1 LQQDAK
7 SYDFAILFYVEILT
21 MAPSAKDY
29 TTMKKPVKITLIVLG
44 SLIVLYFVAL
54 LVAPKIARSYIEEH
68 SKEMIGRSITI
79 KNISLNPFTY
89 VLDVD
94 TLAVMEADD
103 KTKFVAFDKFSMN
116 INPLKL
122 ITRTLDISDI
132 YMKALYVRTTQ
143 HGARFNFSDILDFLA
158 QKDSIYYAEH
168 PEEKKVQDSEGK
180 SAAEIAAGLPVKLS
194 LRNIIFEKGNIIYQD
209 TKIGSKFHLK
219 DFSINIPAVYLEDNA
234 TGVDVSLKFAD
245 GGDLS
250 VKVDANMATYN
261 FDIYLNLHRFALA
274 CIKPYLNDFITYKDF
289 SGYLSANITITG
301 NINSILSSNVKGKV
315 TLDKIDLTEKSGSKL
330 GAENVIVGINKA
342 NLTENAYIIDSV
354 IVDGAFAHID
364 LYKDSKTNFDIL
376 LTPMGKS
383 KTSTDSTASDSTI
396 TQDEAPADKTANIA
410 ATPTEE
416 PKPEPNEGPKAEPA
430 TEAAS
435 DTTNVAKAAKEKPA
449 KTKKLKAKINKLL
462 VKNTYITATDH
473 TIIRPFNYKVSAIT
487 VTGQNI
493 NYDTPCNVNVAA
505 SFPEGG
511 SLALKYHGALSNLN
525 TMDIYISVKNLVL
538 KHFSNYSLHY
548 TAYPIKAGTLAFAS
562 DNKIVERNLNSKN
575 TIDIYNITVGNKV
588 DDIDP
593 EYTVP
598 MKIGLYILKDKD
610 DKIQFDV
617 PVKGNLD
624 DPEFSYGKI
633 IWKTVVN
640 LLVKVAVSPFR
651 LVGNLAMAGASAL
664 GFDLGKNDEVLIDAN
679 TESFTSEQYAKAIK
693 MTEMIQKDQNLMLIF
708 TQYYNP
714 RKTAKEYKVKQLKID
729 FYKQKN
735 NKTELNELDYRAI
748 EEIKDKDSEFKA
760 YVKEHSAEIDKN
772 YMMKVLP
779 KMASQRNADLLKVL
793 RAQPGITK
801 KNLKVITAPRDAL
814 RNYKDKSMYKVTVDV
829 Q

>member
-1 LQQDAK
+1 
-7 SYDFAILFYVEILT
+7 
-21 MAPSAKDY
+21 
-29 TTMKKPVKITLIVLG
+29 MKKPVKITLIVLG

-79 KNISLNPFTY
+79 KDISLNPFTY

-94 TLAVMEADD
+94 TLAILEADD

-143 HGARFNFSDILDFLA
+143 HGERFNFSDILDFLA

-168 PEEKKVQDSEGK
+168 PEEKKAQDNESK

-194 LRNIIFEKGNIIYQD
+194 LRNIVFEKGNIIYQD
-209 TKIGSKFHLK
+209 TKVGSKFHLK
-219 DFSINIPAVYLEDNA
+219 DFSINIPAIYLEDNA

-250 VKVDANMATYN
+250 VKVDANMATYDFN
-261 FDIYLNLHRFALA
+261 IYLNLHRFALA
-274 CIKPYLNDFITYKDF
+274 CIKPYLNDSITYKDF
-289 SGYLSANITITG
+289 SGFLSANITISG

-315 TLDKIDLTEKSGSKL
+315 ILDKIDLTEKSGSKM
-330 GAENVIVGINKA
+330 GAENVTVGIGKA
-342 NLTENAYIIDSV
+342 NLTDNEYLIDSV

-364 LYKDSKTNFDIL
+364 LYKDGKTNFDVL
-376 LTPMGKS
+376 LTPMNKGAAKV
-383 KTSTDSTASDSTI
+383 TDSTATTDSTV
-396 TQDEAPADKTANIA
+396 TAEAAPKA
-410 ATPTEE
+410 E
-416 PKPEPNEGPKAEPA
+416 PKPEPKAEPKAEPVADTTSKA
-430 TEAAS
+430 TS
-435 DTTNVAKAAKEKPA
+435 DTTSVAKAADQKPA
-449 KTKKLKAKINKLL
+449 KAKKLKAKINKLL
-462 VKNTYITATDH
+462 VKNTYITITDH

-511 SLALKYHGALSNLN
+511 SLSLKYHGALSNLN

-562 DNKIVERNLNSKN
+562 ENKIVDRNLDSKN

-679 TESFTSEQYAKAIK
+679 TETFTSEQYAKAIK
-693 MTEMIQKDQNLMLIF
+693 MTEMIQKDPNLMLTF

-729 FYKQKN
+729 FYKQKS

-748 EEIKDKDSEFKA
+748 EEIEEKDKEFKA

-814 RNYKDKSMYKVTVDV
+814 RNYKDKPMYKVTVDV

>member
-1 LQQDAK
+1 
-7 SYDFAILFYVEILT
+7 
-21 MAPSAKDY
+21 
-29 TTMKKPVKITLIVLG
+29 MKKPLKITLIVLG
-44 SLIVLYFVAL
+44 SLILLYFVTL

-79 KNISLNPFTY
+79 KDISLNPFTY

-94 TLAVMEADD
+94 TLAVLEADD
-103 KTKFVAFDKFSMN
+103 KTRFVAFDKFSMN

-122 ITRTLDISDI
+122 FTRTLDISDI
-132 YMKALYVRTTQ
+132 YMKALYVRVKQ
-143 HGARFNFSDILDFLA
+143 HGERFNFSDILDFLA
-158 QKDSIYYAEH
+158 QKDSLYYAEH
-168 PEEKKVQDSEGK
+168 PEEKKVESDSSK

-194 LRNIIFEKGNIIYQD
+194 LRNIVFDKGNIIYQD
-209 TKIGSKFHLK
+209 TKVGSKFHLK
-219 DFSINIPAVYLEDNA
+219 DFSINIPAIYLEDNS

-245 GGDLS
+245 GGDLN
-250 VKVDANMATYN
+250 VKVDANMATYDFN
-261 FDIYLNLHRFALA
+261 VFLNLNRFALS
-274 CIKPYLNDFITYKDF
+274 CIKPYLNDSINYKDF
-289 SGYLSANITITG
+289 AGYLSANIAISG
-301 NINSILSSNVKGKV
+301 NINSILASNVKGKV
-315 TLDKIDLTEKSGSKL
+315 SLDKIDLTEVSGSKL
-330 GAENVIVGINKA
+330 GAENVTVGINKA
-342 NLTENAYIIDSV
+342 NIVDNEFLIDSV

-364 LYKDSKTNFDIL
+364 LFKNGKNNFDIL
-376 LTPMGKS
+376 LTPKGS
-383 KTSTDSTASDSTI
+383 KVEESATDSTAAEST
-396 TQDEAPADKTANIA
+396 PAEPVAETAENAKQESADTTKVAADTTSA
-410 ATPTEE
+410 AT
-416 PKPEPNEGPKAEPA
+416 A
-430 TEAAS
+430 
-435 DTTNVAKAAKEKPA
+435 EKPA
-449 KTKKLKAKINKLL
+449 AAKKLKAKINKLL
-462 VKNTYITATDH
+462 VKNTVVTATDH

-487 VTGQNI
+487 VSGQNI
-493 NYDTPCNVNVAA
+493 NYDTPCDVTVSAA
-505 SFPEGG
+505 FPEGG
-511 SLALKYHGALSNLN
+511 SLSLKYHGALSNLK
-525 TMDIYISVKNLVL
+525 TMDIYISIKNLVL

-562 DNKIVERNLNSKN
+562 ENKIVDRNLDSKN
-575 TIDIYNITVGNKV
+575 TIDIYNITVGDKV

-610 DKIQFDV
+610 EKIQFDV

-640 LLVKVAVSPFR
+640 LLVKVAISPFR
-651 LVGNLAMAGASAL
+651 LVGNLAMAGANAL
-664 GFDLGKNDEVLIDAN
+664 GFDLGKNNEVLIDAN
-679 TESFTSEQYAKAIK
+679 TETFTSEQYAKAIK
-693 MTEMIQKDQNLMLIF
+693 MTEMLQKDPKLMLTF

-735 NKTELNELDYRAI
+735 NKTELNELDHRAI
-748 EEIKDKDSEFKA
+748 DEMDEKDKEFKA

-779 KMASQRNADLLKVL
+779 QMATKRNNDLLKVL
-793 RAQPGITK
+793 RAQPGVTK

-814 RNYKDKSMYKVTVDV
+814 RGYKDKPMYKVDVDV

>member
-1 LQQDAK
+1 
-7 SYDFAILFYVEILT
+7 
-21 MAPSAKDY
+21 
-29 TTMKKPVKITLIVLG
+29 MKKPLKITLIVIG
-44 SLIVLYFVAL
+44 SLILLYFVTL

-103 KTKFVAFDKFSMN
+103 KTRFVAFDKFSMN

-122 ITRTLDISDI
+122 FTRTLDISDI
-132 YMKALYVRTTQ
+132 YMKALYVRVNQ
-143 HGARFNFSDILDFLA
+143 HGERFNFSDILDFLA
-158 QKDSIYYAEH
+158 QKDSLYYAEH
-168 PEEKKVQDSEGK
+168 PEEKKVESDSSK

-194 LRNIIFEKGNIIYQD
+194 LRNIVFDKGNIIYQD
-209 TKIGSKFHLK
+209 TKVGSKFHLK
-219 DFSINIPAVYLEDNA
+219 DFSINIPAIYLEDNS

-250 VKVDANMATYN
+250 VKVDANMATYDFN
-261 FDIYLNLHRFALA
+261 IFLNLNRFALS
-274 CIKPYLNDFITYKDF
+274 CIKPYLNDSINYKDF
-289 SGYLSANITITG
+289 SGYLSANIAISG
-301 NINSILSSNVKGKV
+301 NINSILASNVKGKV
-315 TLDKIDLTEKSGSKL
+315 SLDKIDLTEVSGSKL
-330 GAENVIVGINKA
+330 GAENVTVGINKA
-342 NLTENAYIIDSV
+342 NIVDNEFLIDSV

-364 LYKDSKTNFDIL
+364 LFKNGKNNFDIL
-376 LTPMGKS
+376 LSPKGKVEES
-383 KTSTDSTASDSTI
+383 ATDSTAAEST
-396 TQDEAPADKTANIA
+396 PAEPVAETAENAKQESADTTKVAADTTSA
-410 ATPTEE
+410 AT
-416 PKPEPNEGPKAEPA
+416 A
-430 TEAAS
+430 
-435 DTTNVAKAAKEKPA
+435 EKPA
-449 KTKKLKAKINKLL
+449 AAKKLKAKINKLL
-462 VKNTYITATDH
+462 VKNTVVTATDH

-487 VTGQNI
+487 VSGQNI
-493 NYDTPCNVNVAA
+493 NYDTPCDVTVSAA
-505 SFPEGG
+505 FPEGG
-511 SLALKYHGALSNLN
+511 SLSLKYHGALSNLK
-525 TMDIYISVKNLVL
+525 TMDIYISIKNLVL

-548 TAYPIKAGTLAFAS
+548 TAYPLKAGTLAFAS
-562 DNKIVERNLNSKN
+562 ENKIVDRNLDSKN
-575 TIDIYNITVGNKV
+575 TIDIYNITVGDKV

-640 LLVKVAVSPFR
+640 LLVKVAISPFR
-651 LVGNLAMAGASAL
+651 LVGNLAMAGANAL
-664 GFDLGKNDEVLIDAN
+664 GFDLGKNNEVLIDAN
-679 TESFTSEQYAKAIK
+679 TETFTSEQYAKAIK
-693 MTEMIQKDQNLMLIF
+693 MTEMLQKDPKLMLTF

-735 NKTELNELDYRAI
+735 NKTQLNELDHRAI
-748 EEIKDKDSEFKA
+748 DEMDEKDKEFQA

-779 KMASQRNADLLKVL
+779 QMATKRNNDLLKVL
-793 RAQPGITK
+793 RAQPGVTK

-814 RNYKDKSMYKVTVDV
+814 RGYKDKPMYKVNVDV

>member
-1 LQQDAK
+1 MALDAK
-7 SYDFAILFYVEILT
+7 GI
-21 MAPSAKDY
+21 
-29 TTMKKPVKITLIVLG
+29 TTMKLKKPVKITLIVLG
-44 SLIVLYFVAL
+44 SLVVLYFAAL
-54 LVAPKIARSYIEEH
+54 LIGPKIARSYIEEH

-79 KNISLNPFTY
+79 KDISLNPFTY

-103 KTKFVAFDKFSMN
+103 KTKFVAFDKFSIN

-122 ITRTLDISDI
+122 ITGTLDISDI

-168 PEEKKVQDSEGK
+168 PEEKKTQDSEGK

-261 FDIYLNLHRFALA
+261 FNIYLNLHRFALA
-274 CIKPYLNDFITYKDF
+274 CIKPYLNDSINYKDF
-289 SGYLSANITITG
+289 SGYLSANIAISG
-301 NINSILSSNVKGKV
+301 NINSILASNVKGKV
-315 TLDKIDLTEKSGSKL
+315 SLDKIDLTEVSGSKL
-330 GAENVIVGINKA
+330 GAENVTVGINKA
-342 NLTENAYIIDSV
+342 NIVDNEFLIDSV

-364 LYKDSKTNFDIL
+364 LFKNGKNNFDIL
-376 LTPMGKS
+376 LSPKGKVEES
-383 KTSTDSTASDSTI
+383 ATDSTAAEST
-396 TQDEAPADKTANIA
+396 P
-410 ATPTEE
+410 
-416 PKPEPNEGPKAEPA
+416 AEPVA
-430 TEAAS
+430 ETAENAKQESA
-435 DTTNVAKAAKEKPA
+435 DTTKVAADTTSTAAAEKPA
-449 KTKKLKAKINKLL
+449 AAKKLKAKINKLL
-462 VKNTYITATDH
+462 VKNTVVTATDH

-487 VTGQNI
+487 VSGQNI
-493 NYDTPCNVNVAA
+493 NYDTPCDVTVSAA
-505 SFPEGG
+505 FPEGG
-511 SLALKYHGALSNLN
+511 SLSLKYHGALSNLK
-525 TMDIYISVKNLVL
+525 TMDIYISIKNLVL

-548 TAYPIKAGTLAFAS
+548 TAYPLKAGTLAFAS
-562 DNKIVERNLNSKN
+562 ENKIVDRNLDSKN
-575 TIDIYNITVGNKV
+575 TIDIYNITVGDKV

-640 LLVKVAVSPFR
+640 LLVKVAISPFR
-651 LVGNLAMAGASAL
+651 LVGNLAMAGANAL
-664 GFDLGKNDEVLIDAN
+664 GFDLGKNNEVLIDAN
-679 TESFTSEQYAKAIK
+679 TETFTSEQYAKAIK
-693 MTEMIQKDQNLMLIF
+693 MTEMLQKDPKLMLTF

-735 NKTELNELDYRAI
+735 NKTQLNELDYRAI
-748 EEIKDKDSEFKA
+748 EEIKDKDKEFQA

-779 KMASQRNADLLKVL
+779 QMASKRNADLLKVL
-793 RAQPGITK
+793 RAQPGVTK

-814 RNYKDKSMYKVTVDV
+814 RGYKDKPMYKVNVDV

>member
-1 LQQDAK
+1 
-7 SYDFAILFYVEILT
+7 
-21 MAPSAKDY
+21 
-29 TTMKKPVKITLIVLG
+29 MKKPVKITLIVLG
-44 SLIVLYFVAL
+44 SLILLYFIAL

-79 KNISLNPFTY
+79 KDISLNPFTY

-103 KTKFVAFDKFSMN
+103 KTPFVAFEKFSMN

-122 ITRTLDISDI
+122 FTKTLDISDI
-132 YMKALYVRTTQ
+132 YMKALYVRVKQ
-143 HGARFNFSDILDFLA
+143 HGERFNFTDILEHLA
-158 QKDSIYYAEH
+158 RQDSIYYAEH
-168 PEEKKVQDSEGK
+168 PEEKKAEDNSNK

-194 LRNIIFEKGNIIYQD
+194 LRNIVFEKGNIIYQD
-209 TKIGSKFHLK
+209 TKVGSKFHIK
-219 DFSINIPAVYLEDNA
+219 DFSINIPAIYLEDNA
-234 TGVDVSLKFAD
+234 TGVDVSLRFAD

-250 VKVDANMATYN
+250 VKVDANMATYDFN
-261 FDIYLNLHRFALA
+261 IYLNLHRFALA
-274 CIKPYLNDFITYKDF
+274 CIKPYLNDFINYKDF
-289 SGYLSANITITG
+289 AGYLSANLTISG

-315 TLDKIDLTEKSGSKL
+315 SLDNIDLTENSGHKL
-330 GAENVIVGINKA
+330 GAENVTVGIGKA
-342 NLTENAYIIDSV
+342 NLTDNEYLIDSV
-354 IVDGAFAHID
+354 IVDAAFAHID
-364 LYKDSKTNFDIL
+364 LYKNGKTNFDIL
-376 LTPMGKS
+376 LDPKNKG
-383 KTSTDSTASDSTI
+383 
-396 TQDEAPADKTANIA
+396 QDI
-410 ATPTEE
+410 
-416 PKPEPNEGPKAEPA
+416 
-430 TEAAS
+430 
-435 DTTNVAKAAKEKPA
+435 DTTNVTETKSKEEPKEEPKAEAAATDSSSVAAADSTEKPA
-449 KTKKLKAKINKLL
+449 PAKKLKARINKLL
-462 VKNTYITATDH
+462 VKNTYVTATDH
-473 TIIRPFNYKVSAIT
+473 TIIRPFNYKVTAIT

-493 NYDTPCNVNVAA
+493 NYDTPCNVNVTA

-511 SLALKYHGALSNLN
+511 SLSLKYHGALSNLN

-562 DNKIVERNLNSKN
+562 ENKIVDRNLDSKN

-633 IWKTVVN
+633 IWKTVLN

-651 LVGNLAMAGASAL
+651 LVGNLAMAGANAL
-664 GFDLGKNDEVLIDAN
+664 GFDLGKNNEVVIDAN
-679 TESFTSEQYAKAIK
+679 TETFTSEQYAKAIK
-693 MTEMIQKDQNLMLIF
+693 MTEMIQKDPNLMLTF

-735 NKTELNELDYRAI
+735 NKTELNELDHRAI
-748 EEIKDKDSEFKA
+748 DEMDESEKEFKA

-779 KMASQRNADLLKVL
+779 KMAAQRNADLLKVL
-793 RAQPGITK
+793 RAQPGVTK
-801 KNLKVITAPRDAL
+801 KNLKVITAPRESL
-814 RNYKDKSMYKVTVDV
+814 RNYKDKPMYKVDVDV

>member
-1 LQQDAK
+1 
-7 SYDFAILFYVEILT
+7 
-21 MAPSAKDY
+21 
-29 TTMKKPVKITLIVLG
+29 MKKPVKITLIVLG
-44 SLIVLYFVAL
+44 SLILLYFIAL

-79 KNISLNPFTY
+79 KDISLNPFTY

-103 KTKFVAFDKFSMN
+103 KTPFVAFEKFSMN

-122 ITRTLDISDI
+122 FTKTLDISDI
-132 YMKALYVRTTQ
+132 YMKALYVRVKQ
-143 HGARFNFSDILDFLA
+143 HGERFNFTDILEHLA
-158 QKDSIYYAEH
+158 RQDSIYYAEH
-168 PEEKKVQDSEGK
+168 PEEKKAEDNSNK

-194 LRNIIFEKGNIIYQD
+194 LRNIVFEKGNIIYQD
-209 TKIGSKFHLK
+209 TKVGSKFHIK
-219 DFSINIPAVYLEDNA
+219 DFSINIPAIYLEDNA
-234 TGVDVSLKFAD
+234 TGVDVSLRFAD

-250 VKVDANMATYN
+250 VKVDANMATYDFN
-261 FDIYLNLHRFALA
+261 IYLNLHRFALA
-274 CIKPYLNDFITYKDF
+274 CIKPYLNDFINYKDF
-289 SGYLSANITITG
+289 AGYLSANLTISG

-315 TLDKIDLTEKSGSKL
+315 SLDNIDLTENSGHKL
-330 GAENVIVGINKA
+330 GAENVTVGIGKA
-342 NLTENAYIIDSV
+342 NLTDNEYLIDSV
-354 IVDGAFAHID
+354 IVDAAFAHID
-364 LYKDSKTNFDIL
+364 LYKNGKTNFDIL
-376 LTPMGKS
+376 LDPKNKG
-383 KTSTDSTASDSTI
+383 
-396 TQDEAPADKTANIA
+396 QDI
-410 ATPTEE
+410 
-416 PKPEPNEGPKAEPA
+416 
-430 TEAAS
+430 
-435 DTTNVAKAAKEKPA
+435 DTTNVTETKSKEEPKEEPKAEAAAIDSSSVAAADSTEKPA
-449 KTKKLKAKINKLL
+449 PAKKLKARINKLL
-462 VKNTYITATDH
+462 VKNTYVTATDH
-473 TIIRPFNYKVSAIT
+473 TIIRPFNYKVTAIT

-493 NYDTPCNVNVAA
+493 NYDTPCNVNVTA

-511 SLALKYHGALSNLN
+511 SLSLKYHGALSNLN

-562 DNKIVERNLNSKN
+562 ENKIVDRNLDSKN

-633 IWKTVVN
+633 IWKTVLN

-651 LVGNLAMAGASAL
+651 LVGNLAMAGANAL
-664 GFDLGKNDEVLIDAN
+664 GFDLGKNNEVVIDAN
-679 TESFTSEQYAKAIK
+679 TETFTSEQYAKAIK
-693 MTEMIQKDQNLMLIF
+693 MTEMIQKDPNLMLTF

-714 RKTAKEYKVKQLKID
+714 RRTAKEYKVKQLKID

-735 NKTELNELDYRAI
+735 NKTELNELDHRAI
-748 EEIKDKDSEFKA
+748 DEMDESDKEFKA

-779 KMASQRNADLLKVL
+779 KMAAQRNADLLKVL
-793 RAQPGITK
+793 RAQPGVTK
-801 KNLKVITAPRDAL
+801 KNLKVITAPREAL
-814 RNYKDKSMYKVTVDV
+814 RSYKDKPMYKVTVDV

>member
-1 LQQDAK
+1 
-7 SYDFAILFYVEILT
+7 
-21 MAPSAKDY
+21 
-29 TTMKKPVKITLIVLG
+29 MKKPLKITLIVLG
-44 SLIVLYFVAL
+44 SLILLYFVTL
-54 LVAPKIARSYIEEH
+54 LIAPKIARSYIEEH

-79 KNISLNPFTY
+79 KDISLNPFTY

-103 KTKFVAFDKFSMN
+103 KTRFVAFDKFSMN

-122 ITRTLDISDI
+122 FTRTLDISDI
-132 YMKALYVRTTQ
+132 YMKALYVRVNQ
-143 HGARFNFSDILDFLA
+143 HGERFNFSDILDFLA
-158 QKDSIYYAEH
+158 QKDSLYYTEH
-168 PEEKKVQDSEGK
+168 PEEKKVESDSSK

-194 LRNIIFEKGNIIYQD
+194 LRNIVFDKGNIIYQD
-209 TKIGSKFHLK
+209 TKVGSKFHLK
-219 DFSINIPAVYLEDNA
+219 DFSINIPAIYLEDNS

-250 VKVDANMATYN
+250 VKVDANMATYDFN
-261 FDIYLNLHRFALA
+261 IFLNLNRFALS
-274 CIKPYLNDFITYKDF
+274 CIKPYLNDSINYKDF
-289 SGYLSANITITG
+289 SGYLSANIAISG
-301 NINSILSSNVKGKV
+301 NINSILASNVKGKV
-315 TLDKIDLTEKSGSKL
+315 SLDKIDLTEVSGSKL
-330 GAENVIVGINKA
+330 GAENVTVGINKA
-342 NLTENAYIIDSV
+342 NIVDNEFLIDSV

-364 LYKDSKTNFDIL
+364 LFKNGKNNFDIL
-376 LTPMGKS
+376 LTPKGS
-383 KTSTDSTASDSTI
+383 KVEESATDSTAAEST
-396 TQDEAPADKTANIA
+396 P
-410 ATPTEE
+410 
-416 PKPEPNEGPKAEPA
+416 AEPVA
-430 TEAAS
+430 ETAENAKQESA
-435 DTTNVAKAAKEKPA
+435 DTTQVAADTTSTAAAEKPA
-449 KTKKLKAKINKLL
+449 AAKKLKAKINKLL
-462 VKNTYITATDH
+462 VKNTVVTATDH

-487 VTGQNI
+487 VSGQNI
-493 NYDTPCNVNVAA
+493 NYDTPCDVTVSAA
-505 SFPEGG
+505 FPEGG
-511 SLALKYHGALSNLN
+511 SLSLKYHGALSNLK
-525 TMDIYISVKNLVL
+525 TMDIYISIKNLVL

-548 TAYPIKAGTLAFAS
+548 TAYPLKAGTLAFAS
-562 DNKIVERNLNSKN
+562 ENKIVDCNLDSKN
-575 TIDIYNITVGNKV
+575 TIDIYNITVGDKV

-640 LLVKVAVSPFR
+640 LLVKVAISPFR
-651 LVGNLAMAGASAL
+651 LVGNLAMAGANAL
-664 GFDLGKNDEVLIDAN
+664 GFDLGKNNEVLIDAN
-679 TESFTSEQYAKAIK
+679 TETFTSEQYAKAIK
-693 MTEMIQKDQNLMLIF
+693 MTEMLQKDPKLMLTF

-779 KMASQRNADLLKVL
+779 QMATKRNNDLLKVL
-793 RAQPGITK
+793 RAQPGVTK

-814 RNYKDKSMYKVTVDV
+814 RGYKDKPMYKVNVDV

>member
-1 LQQDAK
+1 
-7 SYDFAILFYVEILT
+7 
-21 MAPSAKDY
+21 
-29 TTMKKPVKITLIVLG
+29 MKKPLKITLIVLG
-44 SLIVLYFVAL
+44 SLILLYFVTL

-79 KNISLNPFTY
+79 KDISLNPFTY

-94 TLAVMEADD
+94 TLAVLEADD
-103 KTKFVAFDKFSMN
+103 KTRFVAFDKFSMN

-122 ITRTLDISDI
+122 FTRTLDISDI
-132 YMKALYVRTTQ
+132 YMKALYVRVKQ
-143 HGARFNFSDILDFLA
+143 HGERFNFSDILDFLA
-158 QKDSIYYAEH
+158 QKDSLYYAEH
-168 PEEKKVQDSEGK
+168 PEEKKVESDSSK

-194 LRNIIFEKGNIIYQD
+194 LRNIVFDKGNIIYQD
-209 TKIGSKFHLK
+209 TKVGSKFHLK
-219 DFSINIPAVYLEDNA
+219 DFSINIPAIYLEDNS

-245 GGDLS
+245 GGDLN
-250 VKVDANMATYN
+250 VKVDANMATYDFN
-261 FDIYLNLHRFALA
+261 IFLNLNRFALS
-274 CIKPYLNDFITYKDF
+274 CIKPYLNDSINYKDF
-289 SGYLSANITITG
+289 SGYLSAQIAISG
-301 NINSILSSNVKGKV
+301 NINSILASNVKGKV
-315 TLDKIDLTEKSGSKL
+315 SLDKIDLTEVSGSKL
-330 GAENVIVGINKA
+330 GAENVTVGINKA
-342 NLTENAYIIDSV
+342 NIVDNEFLIDSV

-364 LYKDSKTNFDIL
+364 LFKNGKNNFDIL
-376 LTPMGKS
+376 LTPKGS
-383 KTSTDSTASDSTI
+383 KVEESATDSTIAEST
-396 TQDEAPADKTANIA
+396 PAEPVAETAENAKQESADTTKVAADTTSA
-410 ATPTEE
+410 AT
-416 PKPEPNEGPKAEPA
+416 A
-430 TEAAS
+430 
-435 DTTNVAKAAKEKPA
+435 EKPA
-449 KTKKLKAKINKLL
+449 AAKKLKAKINKLL
-462 VKNTYITATDH
+462 VKNTVVTATDH

-487 VTGQNI
+487 VSGQNI
-493 NYDTPCNVNVAA
+493 NYDTPCDVTVSAA
-505 SFPEGG
+505 FPEGG
-511 SLALKYHGALSNLN
+511 SLSLKYHGALSNLK
-525 TMDIYISVKNLVL
+525 TMDIYISIKNLVL

-562 DNKIVERNLNSKN
+562 ENKIVDRNLDSKN
-575 TIDIYNITVGNKV
+575 TIDIYNITVGDKV

-610 DKIQFDV
+610 EKIQFDV

-640 LLVKVAVSPFR
+640 LLVKVAISPFR
-651 LVGNLAMAGASAL
+651 LVGNLAMAGANAL
-664 GFDLGKNDEVLIDAN
+664 GFDLGKNNEVLIDAN
-679 TESFTSEQYAKAIK
+679 TETFTSEQYAKAIK
-693 MTEMIQKDQNLMLIF
+693 MTEMLQKDPKLMLTF

-735 NKTELNELDYRAI
+735 NKTELNELDHRAI
-748 EEIKDKDSEFKA
+748 DEMDEKDKEFKA

-779 KMASQRNADLLKVL
+779 QMATKRNNDLLKVL
-793 RAQPGITK
+793 RAQPGVTK

-814 RNYKDKSMYKVTVDV
+814 RGYKDKPMYKVDVDV

>member
-1 LQQDAK
+1 
-7 SYDFAILFYVEILT
+7 
-21 MAPSAKDY
+21 
-29 TTMKKPVKITLIVLG
+29 MKKPLKITLIVLG
-44 SLIVLYFVAL
+44 SLILLYFVTL
-54 LVAPKIARSYIEEH
+54 LIAPKIARSYIEEH

-79 KNISLNPFTY
+79 KDISLNPFTY

-103 KTKFVAFDKFSMN
+103 KTRFIAFDKFSMN

-122 ITRTLDISDI
+122 FTRTLDISDI

-143 HGARFNFSDILDFLA
+143 HGERFNFSDILDFLA
-158 QKDSIYYAEH
+158 QKDSLYYAEH
-168 PEEKKVQDSEGK
+168 PEEKKVESDSSK

-194 LRNIIFEKGNIIYQD
+194 LRNIVFDKGNIIYQD
-209 TKIGSKFHLK
+209 TKVGSKFHLK
-219 DFSINIPAVYLEDNA
+219 DFSINIPAIYLEDNS

-250 VKVDANMATYN
+250 VKVDANMATYDFN
-261 FDIYLNLHRFALA
+261 IFLNLNRFALS
-274 CIKPYLNDFITYKDF
+274 CIKPYLNDSINYKDF
-289 SGYLSANITITG
+289 SGYLSANIAISG
-301 NINSILSSNVKGKV
+301 NINSILASNVKGKV
-315 TLDKIDLTEKSGSKL
+315 SLDKIDLTEVSGSKL
-330 GAENVIVGINKA
+330 GAENVTVGINKA
-342 NLTENAYIIDSV
+342 NIVDNEFLIDSV

-364 LYKDSKTNFDIL
+364 LFKNGKNNFDIL
-376 LTPMGKS
+376 LTPKGS
-383 KTSTDSTASDSTI
+383 KVEESATDSTAAEST
-396 TQDEAPADKTANIA
+396 PAEPVAETAENAKQESADTTKVAADTTSA
-410 ATPTEE
+410 AT
-416 PKPEPNEGPKAEPA
+416 A
-430 TEAAS
+430 
-435 DTTNVAKAAKEKPA
+435 EKPA
-449 KTKKLKAKINKLL
+449 AAKKLKAKINKLL
-462 VKNTYITATDH
+462 VKNTVVTATDH

-487 VTGQNI
+487 VSGQNI
-493 NYDTPCNVNVAA
+493 NYDTPCDVTVSAA
-505 SFPEGG
+505 FPEGG
-511 SLALKYHGALSNLN
+511 SLSLKYHGALSNLK
-525 TMDIYISVKNLVL
+525 TMDIYISIKNLVL

-548 TAYPIKAGTLAFAS
+548 TAYPLKAGTLAFAS
-562 DNKIVERNLNSKN
+562 ENKIVDRNLDSKN
-575 TIDIYNITVGNKV
+575 TIDIYNITVGDKV

-610 DKIQFDV
+610 EKIQFDV

-640 LLVKVAVSPFR
+640 LLVKVAISPFR
-651 LVGNLAMAGASAL
+651 LVGNLAMAGANAL
-664 GFDLGKNDEVLIDAN
+664 GFDLGKNNEVLIDAN
-679 TESFTSEQYAKAIK
+679 TETFTSEQYAKAIK
-693 MTEMIQKDQNLMLIF
+693 MTEMLQKDPKLMLTF

-748 EEIKDKDSEFKA
+748 EEIKDKDKEFQA

-779 KMASQRNADLLKVL
+779 QMATKRNADLLKVL
-793 RAQPGITK
+793 RAQPGVTK

-814 RNYKDKSMYKVTVDV
+814 RSYKDKPMYKVDVDV

>member
-1 LQQDAK
+1 
-7 SYDFAILFYVEILT
+7 
-21 MAPSAKDY
+21 
-29 TTMKKPVKITLIVLG
+29 MKKPVKITLIVLG
-44 SLIVLYFVAL
+44 SLILLYFIAL

-79 KNISLNPFTY
+79 KDISLNPFTY

-103 KTKFVAFDKFSMN
+103 KTPFVAFEKFSMN

-122 ITRTLDISDI
+122 FTKTLDISDI
-132 YMKALYVRTTQ
+132 YMKALYVRVKQ
-143 HGARFNFSDILDFLA
+143 HGERFNFTDILEHLA
-158 QKDSIYYAEH
+158 RQDSIYYAEH
-168 PEEKKVQDSEGK
+168 PEEKKAEDNSNK

-209 TKIGSKFHLK
+209 TKVGSKFHIK
-219 DFSINIPAVYLEDNA
+219 DFSINIPAIYLEDNA
-234 TGVDVSLKFAD
+234 TGVDVSLRFAD

-250 VKVDANMATYN
+250 VKVDANMATYDFN
-261 FDIYLNLHRFALA
+261 IYLNLHRFALA
-274 CIKPYLNDFITYKDF
+274 CIKPYLNDFINYKDF
-289 SGYLSANITITG
+289 AGYLSANLTISG

-315 TLDKIDLTEKSGSKL
+315 SLDNIDLTENSGHKL
-330 GAENVIVGINKA
+330 GAENVTVGIGKA
-342 NLTENAYIIDSV
+342 NLTDNEYLIDSV
-354 IVDGAFAHID
+354 IVDAAFAHID
-364 LYKDSKTNFDIL
+364 LYKNGKTNFDIL
-376 LTPMGKS
+376 LDPKNKG
-383 KTSTDSTASDSTI
+383 
-396 TQDEAPADKTANIA
+396 QDI
-410 ATPTEE
+410 
-416 PKPEPNEGPKAEPA
+416 
-430 TEAAS
+430 
-435 DTTNVAKAAKEKPA
+435 DTTNVTETKSKEEPKEEPKAEAAATDSSSVAAADSTEKPA
-449 KTKKLKAKINKLL
+449 PAKKLKARINKLL
-462 VKNTYITATDH
+462 VKNTYVTATDH
-473 TIIRPFNYKVSAIT
+473 TIIRPFNYKVTAIT

-493 NYDTPCNVNVAA
+493 NYDTPCNVNVTA

-511 SLALKYHGALSNLN
+511 SLSLKYHGALSNFN

-562 DNKIVERNLNSKN
+562 ENKIVDRNLDSKN

-633 IWKTVVN
+633 IWKTVLN

-651 LVGNLAMAGASAL
+651 LVGNLAMAGANAL
-664 GFDLGKNDEVLIDAN
+664 GFDLGKNNEVVIDAN
-679 TESFTSEQYAKAIK
+679 TETFTSEQYAKAIK
-693 MTEMIQKDQNLMLIF
+693 MTEMIQKDPNLMLTF

-714 RKTAKEYKVKQLKID
+714 RRTAKEYKVKQLKID

-735 NKTELNELDYRAI
+735 NKTELNELDHRAI
-748 EEIKDKDSEFKA
+748 DEMDESDKEFKA

-779 KMASQRNADLLKVL
+779 KMAAQRNADLLKVL
-793 RAQPGITK
+793 RAQPGVTK
-801 KNLKVITAPRDAL
+801 KNLKVITAPRESL
-814 RNYKDKSMYKVTVDV
+814 RNYKDKPMYKVDVDV

>member
-1 LQQDAK
+1 
-7 SYDFAILFYVEILT
+7 
-21 MAPSAKDY
+21 
-29 TTMKKPVKITLIVLG
+29 MKKPVKITLIVLG
-44 SLIVLYFVAL
+44 SLILLYFIAL

-79 KNISLNPFTY
+79 KDISLNPFTY

-103 KTKFVAFDKFSMN
+103 KTPFVAFEKFSMN

-122 ITRTLDISDI
+122 FTKTLDISDI
-132 YMKALYVRTTQ
+132 YMKALYVRVKQ
-143 HGARFNFSDILDFLA
+143 HGERFNFTDILEHLA
-158 QKDSIYYAEH
+158 RQDSIYYAEH
-168 PEEKKVQDSEGK
+168 PDEKKAEDNSNK

-194 LRNIIFEKGNIIYQD
+194 LRNIVFEKGNIIYQD
-209 TKIGSKFHLK
+209 TKVGSKFHIK
-219 DFSINIPAVYLEDNA
+219 DFSINIPAIYLEDNA
-234 TGVDVSLKFAD
+234 TGVDVSLRFAD

-250 VKVDANMATYN
+250 VKVDANMATYDFN
-261 FDIYLNLHRFALA
+261 IYLNLHRFALA
-274 CIKPYLNDFITYKDF
+274 CIKPYLNDFINYKDF
-289 SGYLSANITITG
+289 AGYLSANLTISG

-315 TLDKIDLTEKSGSKL
+315 SLDNIDLTENSGHKL
-330 GAENVIVGINKA
+330 GAENVTVGIGKA
-342 NLTENAYIIDSV
+342 NLTDNEYLIDSV
-354 IVDGAFAHID
+354 IVDAAFAHID
-364 LYKDSKTNFDIL
+364 LYKNGKTNFDIL
-376 LTPMGKS
+376 LDPKNKG
-383 KTSTDSTASDSTI
+383 
-396 TQDEAPADKTANIA
+396 QDI
-410 ATPTEE
+410 
-416 PKPEPNEGPKAEPA
+416 
-430 TEAAS
+430 
-435 DTTNVAKAAKEKPA
+435 DTTNVTETKSKEEPKEEPKAEAAATDSSSVAAADSTEKPA
-449 KTKKLKAKINKLL
+449 PAKKLKARINKLL
-462 VKNTYITATDH
+462 VKNTYVTATDH
-473 TIIRPFNYKVSAIT
+473 TIIRPFNYKVTAIT

-493 NYDTPCNVNVAA
+493 NYDTPCNVNVTA

-511 SLALKYHGALSNLN
+511 SLSLKYHGALSNLN

-562 DNKIVERNLNSKN
+562 ENKIVDRNLDSKN

-633 IWKTVVN
+633 IWKTVLN

-651 LVGNLAMAGASAL
+651 LVGNLAMAGANAL
-664 GFDLGKNDEVLIDAN
+664 GFDLGKNNEVVIDAN
-679 TESFTSEQYAKAIK
+679 TETFTSEQYAKAIK
-693 MTEMIQKDQNLMLIF
+693 MTEMIQKDPNLMLTF

-729 FYKQKN
+729 YYKQKN
-735 NKTELNELDYRAI
+735 NKTELNELDHRAI
-748 EEIKDKDSEFKA
+748 DEMDESEKEFKA

-779 KMASQRNADLLKVL
+779 KMAAQRNADLLKVL
-793 RAQPGITK
+793 RAQPGVTK
-801 KNLKVITAPRDAL
+801 KNLKVITAPRESL
-814 RNYKDKSMYKVTVDV
+814 RNYKDKPMYKVDVDV

>member
-1 LQQDAK
+1 
-7 SYDFAILFYVEILT
+7 
-21 MAPSAKDY
+21 
-29 TTMKKPVKITLIVLG
+29 MKKPLKITLIVLG
-44 SLIVLYFVAL
+44 SLILLYFVTL

-79 KNISLNPFTY
+79 KDISLNPFTY

-94 TLAVMEADD
+94 TLAILEADD
-103 KTKFVAFDKFSMN
+103 KTRFVAFDKFSMN

-122 ITRTLDISDI
+122 FTRTLDISDI
-132 YMKALYVRTTQ
+132 YMKALYVRVKQ
-143 HGARFNFSDILDFLA
+143 HGERFNFTDILDFLA
-158 QKDSIYYAEH
+158 QKDSLYYAEH
-168 PEEKKVQDSEGK
+168 PEEKKVQDSTSK

-194 LRNIIFEKGNIIYQD
+194 LRNIVFEKGNIIYQD
-209 TKIGSKFHLK
+209 TKVGSKFHLK
-219 DFSINIPAVYLEDNA
+219 DFSINIPAIYLEDNA

-245 GGDLS
+245 GGDLN
-250 VKVDANMATYN
+250 VKVDANMATYDFN
-261 FDIYLNLHRFALA
+261 IFLNLHRFALA
-274 CIKPYLNDFITYKDF
+274 CIKPYLNDYISYKDF
-289 SGYLSANITITG
+289 AGYLSANIAISG
-301 NINSILSSNVKGKV
+301 NLNSILASNVKGKV
-315 TLDKIDLTEKSGSKL
+315 TLDKVDLTENSGSKL
-330 GAENVIVGINKA
+330 GAENVIVGIGKA
-342 NLTENAYIIDSV
+342 NLVDNEFLIDSV

-364 LYKDSKTNFDIL
+364 LYKNGKTNFDVL
-376 LTPMGKS
+376 LAPMNKGEA
-383 KTSTDSTASDSTI
+383 TANDSTATDT
-396 TQDEAPADKTANIA
+396 TQVAAAAED
-410 ATPTEE
+410 ATPKAE
-416 PKPEPNEGPKAEPA
+416 PKAEPA
-430 TEAAS
+430 AEPVDTTKAAS
-435 DTTNVAKAAKEKPA
+435 AEPTKA
-449 KTKKLKAKINKLL
+449 KKLKAKINKLL
-462 VKNTYITATDH
+462 IKNTVVTATDH

-487 VTGQNI
+487 VSGQNI
-493 NYDTPCNVNVAA
+493 NYDTPCNVNVSAA
-505 SFPEGG
+505 FPEGG
-511 SLALKYHGALSNLN
+511 SLSLKYHGALSNLK

-562 DNKIVERNLNSKN
+562 ENKIVDRNLDSKN
-575 TIDIYNITVGNKV
+575 TIDIYNITVGDKV

-640 LLVKVAVSPFR
+640 LLVKVAISPFR
-651 LVGNLAMAGASAL
+651 LVGNLAMAGANAL
-664 GFDLGKNDEVLIDAN
+664 GFDLGKNNEVLIDAN
-679 TESFTSEQYAKAIK
+679 TETFTSEQYAKAIK
-693 MTEMIQKDQNLMLIF
+693 MTEMIQKDPNLMLTF

-735 NKTELNELDYRAI
+735 NKTELNELDHRAI
-748 EEIKDKDSEFKA
+748 DEMDEKDTEFKA

-779 KMASQRNADLLKVL
+779 KMAAQRNADLLKVL

-814 RNYKDKSMYKVTVDV
+814 RSYKEKPMYKVTVDV

>member
-1 LQQDAK
+1 
-7 SYDFAILFYVEILT
+7 
-21 MAPSAKDY
+21 
-29 TTMKKPVKITLIVLG
+29 MKKPVKITLIVLG
-44 SLIVLYFVAL
+44 SLILLYFIAL

-79 KNISLNPFTY
+79 KDISLNPFTY

-103 KTKFVAFDKFSMN
+103 KTPFVAFEKFSMN

-122 ITRTLDISDI
+122 FTKTLDISDI
-132 YMKALYVRTTQ
+132 YMKALYVRVKQ
-143 HGARFNFSDILDFLA
+143 HGERFNFTDILEHLA
-158 QKDSIYYAEH
+158 RQDSIYYAEH
-168 PEEKKVQDSEGK
+168 PEEKKAEDNSNK

-194 LRNIIFEKGNIIYQD
+194 LRNIVFEKGNIIYQD
-209 TKIGSKFHLK
+209 TKVGSKFHIK
-219 DFSINIPAVYLEDNA
+219 DFSINIPAIYLEDNA
-234 TGVDVSLKFAD
+234 TGVDVSLRFAD

-250 VKVDANMATYN
+250 VKVDANMATYDFN
-261 FDIYLNLHRFALA
+261 IYLNLHRFALA
-274 CIKPYLNDFITYKDF
+274 CIKPYLNDFINYKEF
-289 SGYLSANITITG
+289 AGYLSANLTISG

-315 TLDKIDLTEKSGSKL
+315 SLDNIDLTENSGHKL
-330 GAENVIVGINKA
+330 GAENVTVGIGKA
-342 NLTENAYIIDSV
+342 NLTDNEYLIDSV
-354 IVDGAFAHID
+354 IVDAAFAHID
-364 LYKDSKTNFDIL
+364 LYKNGKTNFDIL
-376 LTPMGKS
+376 LDPKNKG
-383 KTSTDSTASDSTI
+383 
-396 TQDEAPADKTANIA
+396 QDI
-410 ATPTEE
+410 
-416 PKPEPNEGPKAEPA
+416 
-430 TEAAS
+430 
-435 DTTNVAKAAKEKPA
+435 DTTNVTETKSKEEPKEEPKAEAAATDSSSVAAADSTEKPA
-449 KTKKLKAKINKLL
+449 PAKKLKARINKLL
-462 VKNTYITATDH
+462 VKNTYVTATDH
-473 TIIRPFNYKVSAIT
+473 TIIRPFNYKVTAIT

-493 NYDTPCNVNVAA
+493 NYDTPCNVNVTA

-511 SLALKYHGALSNLN
+511 SLSLKYHGALSNLN

-562 DNKIVERNLNSKN
+562 ENKIVDRNLDSKN

-633 IWKTVVN
+633 IWKTVLN

-651 LVGNLAMAGASAL
+651 LVGNLAMAGANAL
-664 GFDLGKNDEVLIDAN
+664 GFDLGKNNEVVIDAN
-679 TESFTSEQYAKAIK
+679 TETFTSEQYAKAIK
-693 MTEMIQKDQNLMLIF
+693 MTEMIQKDPNLMLTF

-714 RKTAKEYKVKQLKID
+714 RRTAKEYKVKQLKID
-729 FYKQKN
+729 YYKQKN
-735 NKTELNELDYRAI
+735 NKTELNELDHRAI
-748 EEIKDKDSEFKA
+748 DEMDESEKEFKA

-779 KMASQRNADLLKVL
+779 KMAAQRNADLLKVL
-793 RAQPGITK
+793 RAQPGVTK
-801 KNLKVITAPRDAL
+801 KNLKVITAPRESL
-814 RNYKDKSMYKVTVDV
+814 RNYKDKPMYKVDVDV

>member
-1 LQQDAK
+1 
-7 SYDFAILFYVEILT
+7 
-21 MAPSAKDY
+21 
-29 TTMKKPVKITLIVLG
+29 MKKPLKITLIVLG
-44 SLIVLYFVAL
+44 SLILLYFVTL

-94 TLAVMEADD
+94 SLAVLEADE
-103 KTKFVAFDKFSMN
+103 KTRFVAFDKFSMN
-116 INPLKL
+116 INPLQL
-122 ITRTLDISDI
+122 FTRTLDISDI
-132 YMKALYVRTTQ
+132 YMKALYVRVNQ
-143 HGARFNFSDILDFLA
+143 HGERFNFSDILDFLA
-158 QKDSIYYAEH
+158 QKDSLYYAEH
-168 PEEKKVQDSEGK
+168 PEEKKVESDSSK

-194 LRNIIFEKGNIIYQD
+194 LRNIVFDKGNIIYQD
-209 TKIGSKFHLK
+209 TKVGSKFHLK
-219 DFSINIPAVYLEDNA
+219 DFSINIPAIYLEDNS

-250 VKVDANMATYN
+250 VKVDANMATYDFN
-261 FDIYLNLHRFALA
+261 IFLNLNRFALS
-274 CIKPYLNDFITYKDF
+274 CIKPYLNDSINYKDF
-289 SGYLSANITITG
+289 SGYLSANIAISG
-301 NINSILSSNVKGKV
+301 NINSILASNVKGKV
-315 TLDKIDLTEKSGSKL
+315 SLDKIDLTEVSGSKL
-330 GAENVIVGINKA
+330 GAENVTVGINKA
-342 NLTENAYIIDSV
+342 NIVDNEFLIDSV

-364 LYKDSKTNFDIL
+364 LFKNGKNNFDIL
-376 LTPMGKS
+376 LSPKGKVEES
-383 KTSTDSTASDSTI
+383 ATDSTAAESTS
-396 TQDEAPADKTANIA
+396 
-410 ATPTEE
+410 
-416 PKPEPNEGPKAEPA
+416 AEPVA
-430 TEAAS
+430 ETAENAKQESA
-435 DTTNVAKAAKEKPA
+435 DTTKVAADTTSTAAAEKPA
-449 KTKKLKAKINKLL
+449 AAKKLKAKINKLL
-462 VKNTYITATDH
+462 VKNTVVTATDH

-487 VTGQNI
+487 VSGQNI
-493 NYDTPCNVNVAA
+493 NYDTPCDVTVSAA
-505 SFPEGG
+505 FPEGG
-511 SLALKYHGALSNLN
+511 SLSLKYHGALSNLK
-525 TMDIYISVKNLVL
+525 TMDIYISIKNLVL

-548 TAYPIKAGTLAFAS
+548 TAYPLKAGTLAFAS
-562 DNKIVERNLNSKN
+562 ENKIVDRNLDSKN
-575 TIDIYNITVGNKV
+575 TIDIYNITVGDKV

-640 LLVKVAVSPFR
+640 LLVKVAISPFR
-651 LVGNLAMAGASAL
+651 LVGNLAMAGANAL
-664 GFDLGKNDEVLIDAN
+664 GFDLGKNNEVLIDAN
-679 TESFTSEQYAKAIK
+679 TETFTSEQYAKAIK
-693 MTEMIQKDQNLMLIF
+693 MTEMLQKDPKLMLTF

-735 NKTELNELDYRAI
+735 NKTQLNELDHRAI
-748 EEIKDKDSEFKA
+748 DEMDEKDKEFKA

-779 KMASQRNADLLKVL
+779 QMATKRNNDLLKVL
-793 RAQPGITK
+793 RAQPGVTK

-814 RNYKDKSMYKVTVDV
+814 RGYKDKPMYKVNVDV

>member
-1 LQQDAK
+1 
-7 SYDFAILFYVEILT
+7 
-21 MAPSAKDY
+21 
-29 TTMKKPVKITLIVLG
+29 MKKPLKITLIVLG
-44 SLIVLYFVAL
+44 SLILLYFVTL
-54 LVAPKIARSYIEEH
+54 LIAPKIARSYIEEH

-79 KNISLNPFTY
+79 KDISLNPFTY

-103 KTKFVAFDKFSMN
+103 KTRFVAFDKFSMN

-122 ITRTLDISDI
+122 FTRTLDISDI
-132 YMKALYVRTTQ
+132 YMKALYVRVKQ
-143 HGARFNFSDILDFLA
+143 HGERFNFSDILDFLA
-158 QKDSIYYAEH
+158 QKDSLYYAEH
-168 PEEKKVQDSEGK
+168 PEEKKVESDSSK

-194 LRNIIFEKGNIIYQD
+194 LRNIVFDKGNIIYQD
-209 TKIGSKFHLK
+209 TKVGSKFHLK
-219 DFSINIPAVYLEDNA
+219 DFSINIPAIYLEDNS

-250 VKVDANMATYN
+250 VKVDANMATYDFN
-261 FDIYLNLHRFALA
+261 IFLNLNRFALS
-274 CIKPYLNDFITYKDF
+274 CIKPYLNDSINYKDF
-289 SGYLSANITITG
+289 SGYLSANIAISG
-301 NINSILSSNVKGKV
+301 NINSILASNVKGKV
-315 TLDKIDLTEKSGSKL
+315 SLDKIDLTEVSGSKL
-330 GAENVIVGINKA
+330 GAENVTVGINKA
-342 NLTENAYIIDSV
+342 NIVDNEFLIDSV

-364 LYKDSKTNFDIL
+364 LFKNGKNNFDIL
-376 LTPMGKS
+376 LSPKGKVEES
-383 KTSTDSTASDSTI
+383 ATDSTAAEST
-396 TQDEAPADKTANIA
+396 PAEPVAETAENAKQESADTTKVAADTTSA
-410 ATPTEE
+410 AT
-416 PKPEPNEGPKAEPA
+416 A
-430 TEAAS
+430 
-435 DTTNVAKAAKEKPA
+435 EKPA
-449 KTKKLKAKINKLL
+449 AAKKLKAKINKLL
-462 VKNTYITATDH
+462 VKNTVVTATDH

-487 VTGQNI
+487 VSGQNI
-493 NYDTPCNVNVAA
+493 NYNTPCDVTVSAA
-505 SFPEGG
+505 FPEGG
-511 SLALKYHGALSNLN
+511 SLSLKYHGALSNLK
-525 TMDIYISVKNLVL
+525 TMDIYISIKNLVL

-548 TAYPIKAGTLAFAS
+548 TAYPLKAGTLAFAS
-562 DNKIVERNLNSKN
+562 ENKIVDRNLDSKN
-575 TIDIYNITVGNKV
+575 TIDIYNITVGDKV

-610 DKIQFDV
+610 EKIQFDV

-651 LVGNLAMAGASAL
+651 LIGNLAMAGASAL

-748 EEIKDKDSEFKA
+748 EEIKEKDSEFKA

-814 RNYKDKSMYKVTVDV
+814 RNYKDKPMYKVTVDV

>member
-1 LQQDAK
+1 
-7 SYDFAILFYVEILT
+7 
-21 MAPSAKDY
+21 
-29 TTMKKPVKITLIVLG
+29 MKKPLKITLIVLG
-44 SLIVLYFVAL
+44 SLILLYFVTL

-79 KNISLNPFTY
+79 KDISLNPFTY

-94 TLAVMEADD
+94 TLAVLEADD
-103 KTKFVAFDKFSMN
+103 KTRFVAFDKFSMN

-122 ITRTLDISDI
+122 FTRTLDISDI
-132 YMKALYVRTTQ
+132 YMKALYVRVKQ
-143 HGARFNFSDILDFLA
+143 HGERFNFSDILDFLA
-158 QKDSIYYAEH
+158 QKDSLYYAEH
-168 PEEKKVQDSEGK
+168 PEEKKVESDSSK

-194 LRNIIFEKGNIIYQD
+194 LRNIVFDKGNIIYQD
-209 TKIGSKFHLK
+209 TKVGSKFHLK
-219 DFSINIPAVYLEDNA
+219 DFSINIPAIYLEDNS

-245 GGDLS
+245 GGDLN
-250 VKVDANMATYN
+250 VKVDANMATYDFN
-261 FDIYLNLHRFALA
+261 VFLNLNRFALS
-274 CIKPYLNDFITYKDF
+274 CIKPYLNDSINYKDF
-289 SGYLSANITITG
+289 AGYLSANIAISG
-301 NINSILSSNVKGKV
+301 NINSILASNVKGKV
-315 TLDKIDLTEKSGSKL
+315 SLDKIDLTEVSGSKL
-330 GAENVIVGINKA
+330 GAENVTVGINKA
-342 NLTENAYIIDSV
+342 NIVDNEFLIDSV

-364 LYKDSKTNFDIL
+364 LFKNGKNNFDIL
-376 LTPMGKS
+376 LTPKGS
-383 KTSTDSTASDSTI
+383 KVEESATDSTAAEST
-396 TQDEAPADKTANIA
+396 PAEPVAETAENAKQESADTTKVAADPTSA
-410 ATPTEE
+410 AT
-416 PKPEPNEGPKAEPA
+416 A
-430 TEAAS
+430 
-435 DTTNVAKAAKEKPA
+435 EKPA
-449 KTKKLKAKINKLL
+449 AAKKLKAKINKLL
-462 VKNTYITATDH
+462 VKNTVVTATDH

-487 VTGQNI
+487 VSGQNI
-493 NYDTPCNVNVAA
+493 NYDTPCDVTVSAA
-505 SFPEGG
+505 FPEGG
-511 SLALKYHGALSNLN
+511 SLSLKYHGALSNLK
-525 TMDIYISVKNLVL
+525 TMDIYISIKNLVL

-562 DNKIVERNLNSKN
+562 ENKIVDRNLDSKN
-575 TIDIYNITVGNKV
+575 TIDIYNITVGDKV

-610 DKIQFDV
+610 EKIQFDV

-640 LLVKVAVSPFR
+640 LLVKVAISPFR
-651 LVGNLAMAGASAL
+651 LVGNLAMAGANAL
-664 GFDLGKNDEVLIDAN
+664 GFDLGKNNEVLIDAN
-679 TESFTSEQYAKAIK
+679 TETFTSEQYAKAIK
-693 MTEMIQKDQNLMLIF
+693 MTEMLQKDPKLMLTF

-735 NKTELNELDYRAI
+735 NKTELNELDHRAI
-748 EEIKDKDSEFKA
+748 DEMDEKDKEFKA

-779 KMASQRNADLLKVL
+779 QMATKRNNDLLKVL
-793 RAQPGITK
+793 RAQPGVTK

-814 RNYKDKSMYKVTVDV
+814 RGYKDKPMYKVDVDV

>member
-1 LQQDAK
+1 
-7 SYDFAILFYVEILT
+7 
-21 MAPSAKDY
+21 
-29 TTMKKPVKITLIVLG
+29 MKKPLKITLIVLG
-44 SLIVLYFVAL
+44 SLILLYFVTL

-79 KNISLNPFTY
+79 KDISLNPFTY

-103 KTKFVAFDKFSMN
+103 KTRFVAFDKFSMN

-122 ITRTLDISDI
+122 FTRTLDISDI
-132 YMKALYVRTTQ
+132 YMKALYVRVKQ
-143 HGARFNFSDILDFLA
+143 HGERFNFSDILDFLA
-158 QKDSIYYAEH
+158 QKDSLYYAEH
-168 PEEKKVQDSEGK
+168 PEEKKVESDSSK

-194 LRNIIFEKGNIIYQD
+194 LRNIVFDKGNIIYQD
-209 TKIGSKFHLK
+209 TKVGSKFHLK
-219 DFSINIPAVYLEDNA
+219 DFSINIPAIYLEDNS

-250 VKVDANMATYN
+250 VKVDANMATYDFN
-261 FDIYLNLHRFALA
+261 IFLNLNRFALS
-274 CIKPYLNDFITYKDF
+274 CIKPYLNDSINYKDF
-289 SGYLSANITITG
+289 SGYLSANIAISG
-301 NINSILSSNVKGKV
+301 NINSILASNVKGKV
-315 TLDKIDLTEKSGSKL
+315 SLDKIDLTEVSGSKM
-330 GAENVIVGINKA
+330 GAENVTVGINKA
-342 NLTENAYIIDSV
+342 NIVDNEFLIDSV

-364 LYKDSKTNFDIL
+364 LFKNGKNNFDIL
-376 LTPMGKS
+376 LTPKGS
-383 KTSTDSTASDSTI
+383 KVEESATDSTAAEST
-396 TQDEAPADKTANIA
+396 P
-410 ATPTEE
+410 
-416 PKPEPNEGPKAEPA
+416 AEPVA
-430 TEAAS
+430 ETA
-435 DTTNVAKAAKEKPA
+435 DTTKVAADTASTAAAEKPA
-449 KTKKLKAKINKLL
+449 AAKKLKAKINKLL
-462 VKNTYITATDH
+462 VKNTVVTATDH
-473 TIIRPFNYKVSAIT
+473 TIIRPFNYKVSDIT
-487 VTGQNI
+487 VSGQNI
-493 NYDTPCNVNVAA
+493 NYDTPCDVTVSAA
-505 SFPEGG
+505 FPEGG
-511 SLALKYHGALSNLN
+511 SLSLKYHGALSNLK
-525 TMDIYISVKNLVL
+525 TMDIYISIKNLVL

-548 TAYPIKAGTLAFAS
+548 TAYPLKAGTLAFAS
-562 DNKIVERNLNSKN
+562 ENKIVDRNLDSKN
-575 TIDIYNITVGNKV
+575 TIDIYNITVGDKV

-640 LLVKVAVSPFR
+640 LLVKVAISPFR
-651 LVGNLAMAGASAL
+651 LVGNLAMAGANAL
-664 GFDLGKNDEVLIDAN
+664 GFDLGKNNEVLIDAN
-679 TESFTSEQYAKAIK
+679 TETFTSEQYAKAIK
-693 MTEMIQKDQNLMLIF
+693 MTEMLQKDPKLMLTF

-735 NKTELNELDYRAI
+735 NKTELNELDHRAI
-748 EEIKDKDSEFKA
+748 DEMDEKDKEFKA

-779 KMASQRNADLLKVL
+779 QMATKRNNDLLKVL
-793 RAQPGITK
+793 RAQPGVTK

-814 RNYKDKSMYKVTVDV
+814 RGYKDKPMYKVNVDV

>member
-1 LQQDAK
+1 
-7 SYDFAILFYVEILT
+7 
-21 MAPSAKDY
+21 
-29 TTMKKPVKITLIVLG
+29 MKKPVKITLIVLG
-44 SLIVLYFVAL
+44 SLILLYFIAL

-79 KNISLNPFTY
+79 KDISLNPFTY

-103 KTKFVAFDKFSMN
+103 KTPFVAFEKFSMN

-122 ITRTLDISDI
+122 FTKTLDISDI
-132 YMKALYVRTTQ
+132 YMKALYVRVKQ
-143 HGARFNFSDILDFLA
+143 HGERFNFTDILEHLA
-158 QKDSIYYAEH
+158 RQDSIYYAEH
-168 PEEKKVQDSEGK
+168 PEEKKAEDNSNK

-194 LRNIIFEKGNIIYQD
+194 LRNIVFEKGNIIYQD
-209 TKIGSKFHLK
+209 TKVGSKFHIK
-219 DFSINIPAVYLEDNA
+219 DFSINIPAIYLEDNA
-234 TGVDVSLKFAD
+234 TGVDVSLRFAD

-250 VKVDANMATYN
+250 VKVDANMATYDFN
-261 FDIYLNLHRFALA
+261 IYLNLHRFALA
-274 CIKPYLNDFITYKDF
+274 CIKPYLNDFINYKDF
-289 SGYLSANITITG
+289 AGYLSANLTISG

-315 TLDKIDLTEKSGSKL
+315 SLDNIDLTENSGHKL
-330 GAENVIVGINKA
+330 GAENVTVGIGKA
-342 NLTENAYIIDSV
+342 NLTDNEYLIDSV
-354 IVDGAFAHID
+354 IVDAAFAHID
-364 LYKDSKTNFDIL
+364 LYKNGKTNFDIL
-376 LTPMGKS
+376 LDPKNKG
-383 KTSTDSTASDSTI
+383 
-396 TQDEAPADKTANIA
+396 QDI
-410 ATPTEE
+410 
-416 PKPEPNEGPKAEPA
+416 
-430 TEAAS
+430 
-435 DTTNVAKAAKEKPA
+435 DTTNVTETKSKEEPKEEPKAEAAATDSSSVAAADSTEKPA
-449 KTKKLKAKINKLL
+449 PAKKLKARINKLL
-462 VKNTYITATDH
+462 VKNTYVTATDH
-473 TIIRPFNYKVSAIT
+473 TIIRPFNYKVTAIT

-493 NYDTPCNVNVAA
+493 NYDTPCNVNVTA

-511 SLALKYHGALSNLN
+511 SLSLKYHGALSNLN

-562 DNKIVERNLNSKN
+562 ENKIVDRNLDSKN

-633 IWKTVVN
+633 IWKTVLN

-651 LVGNLAMAGASAL
+651 LVGNLAMAGANAL
-664 GFDLGKNDEVLIDAN
+664 GFDLGKNNEVVIDAN
-679 TESFTSEQYAKAIK
+679 TETFTSEQYAKAIK
-693 MTEMIQKDQNLMLIF
+693 MTEMIQKDPNLMLTF

-735 NKTELNELDYRAI
+735 NKTELNELDHRAI
-748 EEIKDKDSEFKA
+748 DEMDESDKEFKA

-779 KMASQRNADLLKVL
+779 KMAAQRNADLLKVL
-793 RAQPGITK
+793 RAQPGVTK
-801 KNLKVITAPRDAL
+801 KNLKVITAPRESL
-814 RNYKDKSMYKVTVDV
+814 RNYKDKPMYKVDVDV

>member
-1 LQQDAK
+1 MALDAK
-7 SYDFAILFYVEILT
+7 GKINMKL
-21 MAPSAKDY
+21 
-29 TTMKKPVKITLIVLG
+29 KKPVKITLIVLG
-44 SLIVLYFVAL
+44 SLVVLYFAAL
-54 LVAPKIARSYIEEH
+54 LIGPKIARSYIEDH

-79 KNISLNPFTY
+79 KDISLNPFTY
-89 VLDVD
+89 VLDID
-94 TLAVMEADD
+94 TLAIMEADD
-103 KTKFVAFDKFSMN
+103 KTKFVAFEKFSMN
-116 INPLKL
+116 INPLQL

-143 HGARFNFSDILDFLA
+143 HGERFNFSDILDFLA

-168 PEEKKVQDSEGK
+168 PEEKKAQDSTSK

-194 LRNIIFEKGNIIYQD
+194 LRNIVFEKGNIIYQD
-209 TKIGSKFHLK
+209 TKVGSKFHLK
-219 DFSINIPAVYLEDNA
+219 DFSINIPAIYLEDNA

-250 VKVDANMATYN
+250 VKVDANMATYDFN
-261 FDIYLNLHRFALA
+261 IYLNLNRFALA
-274 CIKPYLNDFITYKDF
+274 CIKPYLNDSINYKDF
-289 SGYLSANITITG
+289 SGFLSAGINISG
-301 NINSILSSNVKGKV
+301 NINSILSSNIKGKV
-315 TLDKIDLTEKSGSKL
+315 SLDKIDLTEKSGSKM
-330 GAENVIVGINKA
+330 GAENVTVGIAKA
-342 NLTENAYIIDSV
+342 NLTDNEYLIDSV

-364 LYKDSKTNFDIL
+364 LYKNSKTNFDVL
-376 LTPMGKS
+376 LAPSNKGAATYS
-383 KTSTDSTASDSTI
+383 TSSEASTDAAEPAAENATDKA
-396 TQDEAPADKTANIA
+396 QEAPAPKA
-410 ATPTEE
+410 E
-416 PKPEPNEGPKAEPA
+416 PKPEPAAETA
-430 TEAAS
+430 SAETASVEAAN
-435 DTTNVAKAAKEKPA
+435 DTTNTAANAKPA
-449 KTKKLKAKINKLL
+449 KAKKLKAKINKLH
-462 VKNTYITATDH
+462 VKNTYTTITDH
-473 TIIRPFNYKVSAIT
+473 TIIRPFNYKVSDIT

-493 NYDTPCNVNVAA
+493 NYDTPCDVNVAA

-511 SLALKYHGALSNLN
+511 SLSLKYHGALSNLN

-562 DNKIVERNLNSKN
+562 ENKIVERNLDSKN

-624 DPEFSYGKI
+624 DPDFSYGKI

-640 LLVKVAVSPFR
+640 LLVKVAVSPVR
-651 LVGNLAMAGASAL
+651 LVGNLAMAGANAL

-679 TESFTSEQYAKAIK
+679 TETFTSEQYAKAIK
-693 MTEMIQKDQNLMLIF
+693 MTEMIQKDPNLMLTF

-748 EEIKDKDSEFKA
+748 DEMDESKKEFKD

-779 KMASQRNADLLKVL
+779 KMATQRNADLLKVL

-801 KNLKVITAPRDAL
+801 KNLKVITAPRDGL
-814 RNYKDKSMYKVTVDV
+814 RNYKGKPMYKVTVDV

>member
-1 LQQDAK
+1 
-7 SYDFAILFYVEILT
+7 
-21 MAPSAKDY
+21 
-29 TTMKKPVKITLIVLG
+29 MKKPVKITLIVLG
-44 SLIVLYFVAL
+44 SLILLYFIAL

-79 KNISLNPFTY
+79 KDISLNPFTY

-103 KTKFVAFDKFSMN
+103 KTPFVAFEKFSMN
-116 INPLKL
+116 VNPLKL
-122 ITRTLDISDI
+122 FTKTLDISDI
-132 YMKALYVRTTQ
+132 YMKALYVRVKQ
-143 HGARFNFSDILDFLA
+143 HGERFNFTDILEHLA
-158 QKDSIYYAEH
+158 RQDSIYYAEH
-168 PEEKKVQDSEGK
+168 PEEKKAEDNSNK

-194 LRNIIFEKGNIIYQD
+194 LRNIVFEKGNIIYQD
-209 TKIGSKFHLK
+209 TKVGSKFHIK
-219 DFSINIPAVYLEDNA
+219 DFSINIPAIYLEDNA
-234 TGVDVSLKFAD
+234 TGVDVSLRFAD

-250 VKVDANMATYN
+250 VKVDANMATYDFN
-261 FDIYLNLHRFALA
+261 IYLNLHRFALA
-274 CIKPYLNDFITYKDF
+274 CIKPYLNDFINYKDF
-289 SGYLSANITITG
+289 AGYLSANLTISG

-315 TLDKIDLTEKSGSKL
+315 SLDNIDLTENSGHKL
-330 GAENVIVGINKA
+330 GAENVTVGIGKA
-342 NLTENAYIIDSV
+342 NLTDNEYLIDSV
-354 IVDGAFAHID
+354 IVDAAFAHID
-364 LYKDSKTNFDIL
+364 LYKNGKTNFDIL
-376 LTPMGKS
+376 LDPKNKG
-383 KTSTDSTASDSTI
+383 
-396 TQDEAPADKTANIA
+396 QDI
-410 ATPTEE
+410 
-416 PKPEPNEGPKAEPA
+416 
-430 TEAAS
+430 
-435 DTTNVAKAAKEKPA
+435 DTTNVTETKSKEEPKEEPKAEAAATDSSSVAAADSTEKPA
-449 KTKKLKAKINKLL
+449 PAKKLKARINKLL
-462 VKNTYITATDH
+462 VKNTYVTATDH
-473 TIIRPFNYKVSAIT
+473 TIIRPFNYKVTAIT

-493 NYDTPCNVNVAA
+493 NYDTPCNVNVTA

-511 SLALKYHGALSNLN
+511 SLSLKYHGALSNLN

-562 DNKIVERNLNSKN
+562 ENKIVDRNLDSKN

-633 IWKTVVN
+633 IWKTVLN

-651 LVGNLAMAGASAL
+651 LVGNLAMAGANAL
-664 GFDLGKNDEVLIDAN
+664 GFDLGKNNEVVIDAN
-679 TESFTSEQYAKAIK
+679 TETFTSEQYAKAIK
-693 MTEMIQKDQNLMLIF
+693 MTEMIQKDPNLMLTF

-729 FYKQKN
+729 YYKQKN
-735 NKTELNELDYRAI
+735 NKTELNELDHRAI
-748 EEIKDKDSEFKA
+748 DEMDESEKEFKA

-779 KMASQRNADLLKVL
+779 KMAAQRNADLLKVL
-793 RAQPGITK
+793 RAQPGVTK
-801 KNLKVITAPRDAL
+801 KNLKVITAPRESL
-814 RNYKDKSMYKVTVDV
+814 RNYKDKPMYKVDVDV

>member
-1 LQQDAK
+1 
-7 SYDFAILFYVEILT
+7 
-21 MAPSAKDY
+21 
-29 TTMKKPVKITLIVLG
+29 MKKPLKITLIVLG
-44 SLIVLYFVAL
+44 SLILLYFVTL
-54 LVAPKIARSYIEEH
+54 LIAPKIARSYIEEH

-79 KNISLNPFTY
+79 KDISLNPFTY

-103 KTKFVAFDKFSMN
+103 KTRFVAFDKFSMN

-122 ITRTLDISDI
+122 FTRTLDISDI
-132 YMKALYVRTTQ
+132 YMKALYVRVKQ
-143 HGARFNFSDILDFLA
+143 HGERFNFSDILDFLA
-158 QKDSIYYAEH
+158 QKDSLYYAEH
-168 PEEKKVQDSEGK
+168 PEEKKVESDSSK

-194 LRNIIFEKGNIIYQD
+194 LRNIVFDKGNIIYQD
-209 TKIGSKFHLK
+209 TKVGSKFHLK
-219 DFSINIPAVYLEDNA
+219 DFSINIPAIYLEDNS

-250 VKVDANMATYN
+250 VKVDANMATYDFN
-261 FDIYLNLHRFALA
+261 IFLNLNRFALS
-274 CIKPYLNDFITYKDF
+274 CIKPYLNDSINYKDF
-289 SGYLSANITITG
+289 SGYLSANIAISG
-301 NINSILSSNVKGKV
+301 NINSILASNVKGKV
-315 TLDKIDLTEKSGSKL
+315 SLDKIDLTEVSGSKL
-330 GAENVIVGINKA
+330 GAENVTVGINKA
-342 NLTENAYIIDSV
+342 NIVDNEFLIDSV

-364 LYKDSKTNFDIL
+364 LFKNGKNNFDIL
-376 LTPMGKS
+376 LTPNGS
-383 KTSTDSTASDSTI
+383 KVEESATDSTAAEST
-396 TQDEAPADKTANIA
+396 PAEPVAETAENAKQESADTTKVAADTTSA
-410 ATPTEE
+410 AT
-416 PKPEPNEGPKAEPA
+416 A
-430 TEAAS
+430 
-435 DTTNVAKAAKEKPA
+435 EKPA
-449 KTKKLKAKINKLL
+449 AAKKLKAKINKLL
-462 VKNTYITATDH
+462 VKNTVVTATDH

-487 VTGQNI
+487 VSGQNI
-493 NYDTPCNVNVAA
+493 NYDTPCDVTVSAA
-505 SFPEGG
+505 FPEGG
-511 SLALKYHGALSNLN
+511 SLSLKYHGALSNLK
-525 TMDIYISVKNLVL
+525 TMDIYISIKNLVL

-548 TAYPIKAGTLAFAS
+548 TAYPLKAGTLAFAS
-562 DNKIVERNLNSKN
+562 ENKIVDRNLDSKN
-575 TIDIYNITVGNKV
+575 TIDIYNITVGDKV

-610 DKIQFDV
+610 EKIQFDV

-640 LLVKVAVSPFR
+640 LLVKVAISPFR
-651 LVGNLAMAGASAL
+651 LVGNLAMAGANAL
-664 GFDLGKNDEVLIDAN
+664 GFDLGKNNEVLIDAN
-679 TESFTSEQYAKAIK
+679 TETFTSEQYAKAIK
-693 MTEMIQKDQNLMLIF
+693 MTEMLQKDPKLMLTF

-748 EEIKDKDSEFKA
+748 EEIKDKDKEFQA

-779 KMASQRNADLLKVL
+779 QMATKRNNDLLKVL

-814 RNYKDKSMYKVTVDV
+814 RNYKDKPMYKVTVDV

>member
-1 LQQDAK
+1 
-7 SYDFAILFYVEILT
+7 
-21 MAPSAKDY
+21 
-29 TTMKKPVKITLIVLG
+29 MKKPVKITLIVLG
-44 SLIVLYFVAL
+44 SLILLYFIAL

-79 KNISLNPFTY
+79 KDISLNPFTY

-103 KTKFVAFDKFSMN
+103 KTPFVAFEKFSMN
-116 INPLKL
+116 INPLRLFTK
-122 ITRTLDISDI
+122 TLDISDI
-132 YMKALYVRTTQ
+132 YMKALYVRVKQ
-143 HGARFNFSDILDFLA
+143 HGERFNFTDILEHLA
-158 QKDSIYYAEH
+158 RQDSIYYAEH
-168 PEEKKVQDSEGK
+168 PEEKKAEDNSNK

-194 LRNIIFEKGNIIYQD
+194 LRNIVFEKGNIIYQD
-209 TKIGSKFHLK
+209 TKVGSKFHIK
-219 DFSINIPAVYLEDNA
+219 DFSINIPAIYLEDNA
-234 TGVDVSLKFAD
+234 TGVDVSLRFAD

-250 VKVDANMATYN
+250 VKVDANMATYDFN
-261 FDIYLNLHRFALA
+261 IYLNLHRFALA
-274 CIKPYLNDFITYKDF
+274 CIKPYLNDFINYKDF
-289 SGYLSANITITG
+289 AGYLSANLTISG

-315 TLDKIDLTEKSGSKL
+315 SLDNIDLTENSGHKL
-330 GAENVIVGINKA
+330 GAENVTVGIGKA
-342 NLTENAYIIDSV
+342 NLTDNEYLIDSV
-354 IVDGAFAHID
+354 IVDAAFAHID
-364 LYKDSKTNFDIL
+364 LYKNGKTNFDIL
-376 LTPMGKS
+376 LDPKNKG
-383 KTSTDSTASDSTI
+383 
-396 TQDEAPADKTANIA
+396 QDI
-410 ATPTEE
+410 
-416 PKPEPNEGPKAEPA
+416 
-430 TEAAS
+430 
-435 DTTNVAKAAKEKPA
+435 DTTNVTETKSKEEPKEEPKAEAAATDSSSVAAADSTEKPA
-449 KTKKLKAKINKLL
+449 PAKKLKARINKLL
-462 VKNTYITATDH
+462 VKNTYVTATDH
-473 TIIRPFNYKVSAIT
+473 TIIRPFNYKVTAIT

-493 NYDTPCNVNVAA
+493 NYDTPCNVNVTA

-511 SLALKYHGALSNLN
+511 SLSLKYHGALSNLN

-562 DNKIVERNLNSKN
+562 ENKIVDRNLDSKN

-633 IWKTVVN
+633 IWKTVLN

-651 LVGNLAMAGASAL
+651 LVGNLAMAGANAL
-664 GFDLGKNDEVLIDAN
+664 GFDLGKNNEVVIDAN
-679 TESFTSEQYAKAIK
+679 TETFTSEQYAKAIK
-693 MTEMIQKDQNLMLIF
+693 MTEMIQKDPNLMLTF

-729 FYKQKN
+729 YYKQKN
-735 NKTELNELDYRAI
+735 NKTELNELDHRAI
-748 EEIKDKDSEFKA
+748 DEMDESEKEFKA

-779 KMASQRNADLLKVL
+779 KMAAQRNADLLKVL

-801 KNLKVITAPRDAL
+801 KNLKVITAPRESL
-814 RNYKDKSMYKVTVDV
+814 RNYKDKPMYKVDVDV

>member
-1 LQQDAK
+1 
-7 SYDFAILFYVEILT
+7 
-21 MAPSAKDY
+21 
-29 TTMKKPVKITLIVLG
+29 MKKPVKITLIVLG
-44 SLIVLYFVAL
+44 SLILLYFIAL

-79 KNISLNPFTY
+79 KDISLNPFTY

-103 KTKFVAFDKFSMN
+103 KTPFVAFEKFSMN

-122 ITRTLDISDI
+122 FTKTLDISDI
-132 YMKALYVRTTQ
+132 YMKALYVRVKQ
-143 HGARFNFSDILDFLA
+143 HGERFNFTDILEHLA
-158 QKDSIYYAEH
+158 RQDSIYYAEH
-168 PEEKKVQDSEGK
+168 PEEKKAEDNSNK

-209 TKIGSKFHLK
+209 TKVGSKFHIK
-219 DFSINIPAVYLEDNA
+219 DFSINIPAIYLEDNA
-234 TGVDVSLKFAD
+234 TGVDVSLRFAD

-250 VKVDANMATYN
+250 VKVDANMATYDFN
-261 FDIYLNLHRFALA
+261 IYLNLHRFALA
-274 CIKPYLNDFITYKDF
+274 CIKPYLNDFINYKDF
-289 SGYLSANITITG
+289 AGYLSANLTISG

-315 TLDKIDLTEKSGSKL
+315 SLDNIDLTENSGHKL
-330 GAENVIVGINKA
+330 GAENVTVGIGKA
-342 NLTENAYIIDSV
+342 NLTDNEYLIDSV
-354 IVDGAFAHID
+354 IVDAAFAHID
-364 LYKDSKTNFDIL
+364 LYKNGKTNFDIL
-376 LTPMGKS
+376 LDPKNKG
-383 KTSTDSTASDSTI
+383 
-396 TQDEAPADKTANIA
+396 QDI
-410 ATPTEE
+410 
-416 PKPEPNEGPKAEPA
+416 
-430 TEAAS
+430 
-435 DTTNVAKAAKEKPA
+435 DTTNVTETKSKEEPKEEPKAEAAATDSSSVAAADSTEKPA
-449 KTKKLKAKINKLL
+449 PAKKLKARINKLL
-462 VKNTYITATDH
+462 VKNTYVTATDH
-473 TIIRPFNYKVSAIT
+473 TIIRPFNYKVTAIT

-493 NYDTPCNVNVAA
+493 NYDTPCNVNVTA

-511 SLALKYHGALSNLN
+511 SLSLKYHGALSNLN

-562 DNKIVERNLNSKN
+562 ENKIVDRNLDSKN

-633 IWKTVVN
+633 IWKTVLN

-651 LVGNLAMAGASAL
+651 LVGNLAMAGANAL
-664 GFDLGKNDEVLIDAN
+664 GFDLGKNNEVVIDAN
-679 TESFTSEQYAKAIK
+679 TETFTSEQYAKAIK
-693 MTEMIQKDQNLMLIF
+693 MTEMIQKDPNLMLTF

-714 RKTAKEYKVKQLKID
+714 RRTAKEYKVKQLKID
-729 FYKQKN
+729 YYKQKN
-735 NKTELNELDYRAI
+735 NKTELNELDHRAI
-748 EEIKDKDSEFKA
+748 DEMDESEKEFKA

-779 KMASQRNADLLKVL
+779 KMAAQRNADLLKVL
-793 RAQPGITK
+793 RAQPGVTK
-801 KNLKVITAPRDAL
+801 KNLKVITAPRESL
-814 RNYKDKSMYKVTVDV
+814 RNYKDKPMYKVDVDV

>member
-1 LQQDAK
+1 
-7 SYDFAILFYVEILT
+7 
-21 MAPSAKDY
+21 
-29 TTMKKPVKITLIVLG
+29 MKKPLKITLIVLG
-44 SLIVLYFVAL
+44 SLILLYFVTL
-54 LVAPKIARSYIEEH
+54 LIAPKIARSYIEEH

-79 KNISLNPFTY
+79 KDISLNPFTY

-103 KTKFVAFDKFSMN
+103 KTRFVAFDKFSMN

-122 ITRTLDISDI
+122 FTRTLDISDI
-132 YMKALYVRTTQ
+132 YMKALYVRVKQ
-143 HGARFNFSDILDFLA
+143 HGERFNFSDILDFLA
-158 QKDSIYYAEH
+158 QKDSLYYAEH
-168 PEEKKVQDSEGK
+168 PEEKKVESDSSK

-194 LRNIIFEKGNIIYQD
+194 LRNIVFDKGNIIYQD
-209 TKIGSKFHLK
+209 TKVGSKFHLK
-219 DFSINIPAVYLEDNA
+219 DFSINIPAIYLEDNS

-250 VKVDANMATYN
+250 VKVDANMATYDFN
-261 FDIYLNLHRFALA
+261 IFLNLNRFALS
-274 CIKPYLNDFITYKDF
+274 CIKPYLNDSINYKDF
-289 SGYLSANITITG
+289 SGYLSANIAISG
-301 NINSILSSNVKGKV
+301 NINSILASNVKGKV
-315 TLDKIDLTEKSGSKL
+315 SLDKIDLTEVSGSKL
-330 GAENVIVGINKA
+330 GAENVTVGINKA
-342 NLTENAYIIDSV
+342 NIVDNEFLIDSV

-364 LYKDSKTNFDIL
+364 LFKNGKNNFDIL
-376 LTPMGKS
+376 LTPKGS
-383 KTSTDSTASDSTI
+383 KVEENATDSTAAEST
-396 TQDEAPADKTANIA
+396 PAEPVAETAENAKQESADTTKVAADTTSA
-410 ATPTEE
+410 AT
-416 PKPEPNEGPKAEPA
+416 A
-430 TEAAS
+430 
-435 DTTNVAKAAKEKPA
+435 EKPA
-449 KTKKLKAKINKLL
+449 AAKKLKAKINKLL
-462 VKNTYITATDH
+462 VKNTVVTATDH

-487 VTGQNI
+487 VSGQNI
-493 NYDTPCNVNVAA
+493 NYNTPCDVTVSAA
-505 SFPEGG
+505 FPEGG
-511 SLALKYHGALSNLN
+511 SLSLKYHGALSNLK
-525 TMDIYISVKNLVL
+525 TMDIYISIKNLVL

-548 TAYPIKAGTLAFAS
+548 TAYPLKAGTLAFAS
-562 DNKIVERNLNSKN
+562 ENKIVDRNLDSKN
-575 TIDIYNITVGNKV
+575 TIDIYNITVGDKV

-610 DKIQFDV
+610 EKIQFDV

-640 LLVKVAVSPFR
+640 LLVKVAISPFR
-651 LVGNLAMAGASAL
+651 LVGNLAMAGANAL
-664 GFDLGKNDEVLIDAN
+664 GFDLGKNNEVLIDAN
-679 TESFTSEQYAKAIK
+679 TETFTSEQYAKAIK
-693 MTEMIQKDQNLMLIF
+693 MTEMLQKDPKLMLTF

-748 EEIKDKDSEFKA
+748 EEIKDKDKEFQA

-779 KMASQRNADLLKVL
+779 QMASKRNADLLKVL
-793 RAQPGITK
+793 RAQPGVTK

-814 RNYKDKSMYKVTVDV
+814 RSYKDKPMYKVDVDV

>member
-1 LQQDAK
+1 
-7 SYDFAILFYVEILT
+7 
-21 MAPSAKDY
+21 
-29 TTMKKPVKITLIVLG
+29 MKKPVKITLIVLG
-44 SLIVLYFVAL
+44 SLILLYFIAL

-79 KNISLNPFTY
+79 KDISLNPFTY

-103 KTKFVAFDKFSMN
+103 KTPFVAFEKFSMN

-122 ITRTLDISDI
+122 FTKTLDISDI
-132 YMKALYVRTTQ
+132 YMKALYVRVKQ
-143 HGARFNFSDILDFLA
+143 HGERFNFTDILEHLA
-158 QKDSIYYAEH
+158 RQDSIYYAEH
-168 PEEKKVQDSEGK
+168 PEEKKAEDNSNK

-194 LRNIIFEKGNIIYQD
+194 LRNIVFEKGNIIYQD
-209 TKIGSKFHLK
+209 TKVGSKFHIK
-219 DFSINIPAVYLEDNA
+219 DFSINIPAIYLEDNA
-234 TGVDVSLKFAD
+234 TGVDVSLRFAD

-250 VKVDANMATYN
+250 VKVDANMATYDFN
-261 FDIYLNLHRFALA
+261 IYLNLHRFALA
-274 CIKPYLNDFITYKDF
+274 CIKPYLNDFINYKDF
-289 SGYLSANITITG
+289 AGYLSANLTISG

-315 TLDKIDLTEKSGSKL
+315 SLDNIDLTENSGHKL
-330 GAENVIVGINKA
+330 GAENVTVGIGKA
-342 NLTENAYIIDSV
+342 NLTDNEYLIDSV
-354 IVDGAFAHID
+354 IVDAAFAHID
-364 LYKDSKTNFDIL
+364 LYKNGKTNFDIL
-376 LTPMGKS
+376 LDPKNKG
-383 KTSTDSTASDSTI
+383 
-396 TQDEAPADKTANIA
+396 QDI
-410 ATPTEE
+410 
-416 PKPEPNEGPKAEPA
+416 
-430 TEAAS
+430 
-435 DTTNVAKAAKEKPA
+435 DTTNVTETKSKEEPKEEPKAEAAATDSSSVAAADSTEKPA
-449 KTKKLKAKINKLL
+449 PAKKLKARINKLL
-462 VKNTYITATDH
+462 VKNTYVTATDH
-473 TIIRPFNYKVSAIT
+473 TIIRPFNYKVTAIT

-493 NYDTPCNVNVAA
+493 NYDTPCNVNVTA

-511 SLALKYHGALSNLN
+511 SLSLKYHGALSNLN

-562 DNKIVERNLNSKN
+562 ENKIVDRNLDSKN

-633 IWKTVVN
+633 IWKTVLN

-651 LVGNLAMAGASAL
+651 LVGNLAMAGANAL
-664 GFDLGKNDEVLIDAN
+664 GFDLGKNNEVVIDAN
-679 TESFTSEQYAKAIK
+679 TETFTSEQYAKAIK
-693 MTEMIQKDQNLMLIF
+693 MTEMIQKDPNLMLTF

-714 RKTAKEYKVKQLKID
+714 RRTAKEYKVKQLKID

-735 NKTELNELDYRAI
+735 NKTELNELDHRAI
-748 EEIKDKDSEFKA
+748 DEMDESDKEFKA

-779 KMASQRNADLLKVL
+779 KMAAQRNADLLKVL

-801 KNLKVITAPRDAL
+801 KNLKVITAPRESL
-814 RNYKDKSMYKVTVDV
+814 RNYKDKPMYKVDVDV

>member
-1 LQQDAK
+1 
-7 SYDFAILFYVEILT
+7 
-21 MAPSAKDY
+21 
-29 TTMKKPVKITLIVLG
+29 MKKPVKITLIVLG
-44 SLIVLYFVAL
+44 SLILLYFIAL

-79 KNISLNPFTY
+79 KDISLNPFTY

-103 KTKFVAFDKFSMN
+103 KTPFVAFEKFSMN

-122 ITRTLDISDI
+122 FTKTLDISDI
-132 YMKALYVRTTQ
+132 YMKALYVRVKQ
-143 HGARFNFSDILDFLA
+143 HGERFNFTDILEHLA
-158 QKDSIYYAEH
+158 RQDSIYYAEH
-168 PEEKKVQDSEGK
+168 PEEKKAEDNSNK

-194 LRNIIFEKGNIIYQD
+194 LRNIVFEKGNIIYQD
-209 TKIGSKFHLK
+209 TKVGSKFHIK
-219 DFSINIPAVYLEDNA
+219 DFSINIPAIYLEDNA
-234 TGVDVSLKFAD
+234 TGVDVSLRFAD

-250 VKVDANMATYN
+250 VKVDANMATYDFN
-261 FDIYLNLHRFALA
+261 IYLNLHRFALA
-274 CIKPYLNDFITYKDF
+274 CIKPYLNDFINYKDF
-289 SGYLSANITITG
+289 AGYLSANLTISG

-315 TLDKIDLTEKSGSKL
+315 SLDNIDLTENSGHKL
-330 GAENVIVGINKA
+330 GAENVTVGIGKA
-342 NLTENAYIIDSV
+342 NLTDNEYLIDSV
-354 IVDGAFAHID
+354 IVDAAFAHID
-364 LYKDSKTNFDIL
+364 LYKNGKTNFDIL
-376 LTPMGKS
+376 LDPKNKG
-383 KTSTDSTASDSTI
+383 
-396 TQDEAPADKTANIA
+396 QDI
-410 ATPTEE
+410 
-416 PKPEPNEGPKAEPA
+416 
-430 TEAAS
+430 
-435 DTTNVAKAAKEKPA
+435 DTTNVTETKSKEEPKEEPKAEAAATDSSSVAAADSTEKQAPA
-449 KTKKLKAKINKLL
+449 KKLKARINKLL
-462 VKNTYITATDH
+462 VKNTYVTATDH
-473 TIIRPFNYKVSAIT
+473 TIIRPFNYKVTAIT

-493 NYDTPCNVNVAA
+493 NYDTPCNVNVTA

-511 SLALKYHGALSNLN
+511 SLSLKYHGALSNLN

-562 DNKIVERNLNSKN
+562 ENKIVDRNLDSKN

-633 IWKTVVN
+633 IWKTVLN

-651 LVGNLAMAGASAL
+651 LVGNLAMAGANAL
-664 GFDLGKNDEVLIDAN
+664 GFDLGKNNEVVIDAN
-679 TESFTSEQYAKAIK
+679 TETFTSEQYAKAIK
-693 MTEMIQKDQNLMLIF
+693 MTEMIQKDPNLMLTF

-714 RKTAKEYKVKQLKID
+714 RRTAKEYKVKQLKID
-729 FYKQKN
+729 YYKQKN
-735 NKTELNELDYRAI
+735 NKTELNELDHRAI
-748 EEIKDKDSEFKA
+748 DEMDESEKEFKA

-779 KMASQRNADLLKVL
+779 KMAAQRNADLLKVL
-793 RAQPGITK
+793 RAQPGVTK
-801 KNLKVITAPRDAL
+801 KNLKVITAPRESL
-814 RNYKDKSMYKVTVDV
+814 RNYKDKPMYKVDVDV

>member
-1 LQQDAK
+1 
-7 SYDFAILFYVEILT
+7 
-21 MAPSAKDY
+21 
-29 TTMKKPVKITLIVLG
+29 MKKPVKITLIVLG
-44 SLIVLYFVAL
+44 SLILLYFIAL

-79 KNISLNPFTY
+79 KDISLNPFTY

-103 KTKFVAFDKFSMN
+103 KTPFVAFEKFSMN

-122 ITRTLDISDI
+122 FTKTLDISDI
-132 YMKALYVRTTQ
+132 YMKALYVRVKQ
-143 HGARFNFSDILDFLA
+143 HGERFNFTDILEHLA
-158 QKDSIYYAEH
+158 RQDSIYYAEH
-168 PEEKKVQDSEGK
+168 PEEKKAEDNSNK

-194 LRNIIFEKGNIIYQD
+194 LRNIVFEKGNIIYQD
-209 TKIGSKFHLK
+209 TKVGSKFHIK
-219 DFSINIPAVYLEDNA
+219 DFSINIPAIYLEDNA
-234 TGVDVSLKFAD
+234 TGVDVSLRFAD

-250 VKVDANMATYN
+250 VKVDANMATYDFN
-261 FDIYLNLHRFALA
+261 IYLNLHRFALA
-274 CIKPYLNDFITYKDF
+274 CIKPYLNDFINYKDF
-289 SGYLSANITITG
+289 AGYLSANLTISG

-315 TLDKIDLTEKSGSKL
+315 SLDNIELTENSGHKL
-330 GAENVIVGINKA
+330 GAENVTVGIGKA
-342 NLTENAYIIDSV
+342 NLTDNEYLIDSV
-354 IVDGAFAHID
+354 IVDAAFAHID
-364 LYKDSKTNFDIL
+364 LYKNGKTNFDIL
-376 LTPMGKS
+376 LDPKNKG
-383 KTSTDSTASDSTI
+383 
-396 TQDEAPADKTANIA
+396 QDI
-410 ATPTEE
+410 
-416 PKPEPNEGPKAEPA
+416 
-430 TEAAS
+430 
-435 DTTNVAKAAKEKPA
+435 DTTNVTETKSKEEPKEEPKAEAAATDSSSVAAADSTEKPA
-449 KTKKLKAKINKLL
+449 PAKKLKARINKLL
-462 VKNTYITATDH
+462 VKNTYVTATDH
-473 TIIRPFNYKVSAIT
+473 TIIRPFNYKVTAIT

-493 NYDTPCNVNVAA
+493 NYDTPCNVNVTA

-511 SLALKYHGALSNLN
+511 SLSLKYHGALSNLN

-562 DNKIVERNLNSKN
+562 ENKIVDRNLDSKN

-633 IWKTVVN
+633 IWKTVLN

-651 LVGNLAMAGASAL
+651 LVGNLAMAGANAL
-664 GFDLGKNDEVLIDAN
+664 GFDLGKNNEVVIDAN
-679 TESFTSEQYAKAIK
+679 TETFSSEQYAKAIK
-693 MTEMIQKDQNLMLIF
+693 MTEMIQKDPNLMLTF

-729 FYKQKN
+729 YYKQKN
-735 NKTELNELDYRAI
+735 NKTELNELDHRAI
-748 EEIKDKDSEFKA
+748 DEMDESEKEFKA

-779 KMASQRNADLLKVL
+779 KMAAQRNADLLKVL
-793 RAQPGITK
+793 RAQPGVTK
-801 KNLKVITAPRDAL
+801 KNLKVITAPRESL
-814 RNYKDKSMYKVTVDV
+814 RNYKDKPM
-829 Q
+829 